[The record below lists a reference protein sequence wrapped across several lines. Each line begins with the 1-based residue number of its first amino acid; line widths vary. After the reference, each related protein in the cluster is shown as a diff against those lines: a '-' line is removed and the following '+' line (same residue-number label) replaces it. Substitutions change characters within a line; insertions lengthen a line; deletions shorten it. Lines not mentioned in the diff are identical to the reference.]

1 MKNKLYFLLIC
12 AHVLLST
19 HIANAQQAKWHR
31 VGVIMQGGPYY
42 EAIDGLRDGLRELG
56 LQESKDFVLEIRDTK
71 GDLKAVEEVAKQL
84 EREKVELIYTVAT
97 SVTNAAKHATLNIPI
112 VFYAGSDPVSIGLVE
127 SFAHPGGRLT
137 GVHFRVGDLTAKRLE
152 ILKEIFPKLHR
163 VVTFYDPGS
172 VVAREAAKLARD
184 AAPQMGIQFL
194 ERHVA
199 SVQELRSALV
209 ALKKGEVDAY
219 AYTSDAM
226 VGSQAQLI
234 IDTAKTKGFATMYHE
249 GGLVADGALASYGI
263 SYYGAG
269 RASAKYVQR
278 ILAGT
283 KPKDLPVE
291 TVDKVELVI
300 NLKTAKQI
308 GLTIPANVLARAD
321 KVIR

>member
-1 MKNKLYFLLIC
+1 MTKKAFVGLLTTLFLTSVSD
-12 AHVLLST
+12 AD
-19 HIANAQQAKWHR
+19 AQQAKVHR

-42 EAIDGLRDGLRELG
+42 EAVEGLRDGLRKLG
-56 LQESKDFVLEIRDTK
+56 LQEKKDFVLDIRDAK
-71 GDLKAVEEVAKQL
+71 GDLKVVEQSAKQL
-84 EREKVELIYTVAT
+84 EREKVDLIYTLAT
-97 SVTNAAKHATLNIPI
+97 SVTKAVKQVTNDVPI
-112 VFYAGSDPVSIGLVE
+112 VFYAGNDPVSVGLVE

-137 GVHFRVGDLTAKRLE
+137 GVHFRVGDLTGKRLE
-152 ILKEIFPKLHR
+152 ILKEIYPKLHR
-163 VVTFYDPGS
+163 VVTFYDPTSS
-172 VVAREAAKLARD
+172 VSLEAAQLGRD
-184 AAPQMGIQFL
+184 ASSQLGIQLL

-199 SVQELRSALV
+199 SVQELRSALG

-234 IDTAKTKGFATMYHE
+234 IDTAKAKGFATMFHE
-249 GGLVADGALASYGI
+249 GGLVTAGALASYGV

-269 RASAKYVQR
+269 LTSAKYVQR

-291 TVDKVELVI
+291 TVDKIELVL

-308 GLTIPANVLARAD
+308 GVTIPQRVLTKAD